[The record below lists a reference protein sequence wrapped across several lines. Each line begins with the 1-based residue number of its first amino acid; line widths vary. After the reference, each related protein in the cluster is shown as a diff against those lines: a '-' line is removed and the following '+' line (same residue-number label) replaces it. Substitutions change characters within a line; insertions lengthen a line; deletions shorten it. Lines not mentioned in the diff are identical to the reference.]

1 MLDFLFCGTNM
12 GVSIIE
18 LVCRSEKRKNLLVYL
33 KDGPRNLAAIN
44 KALDV
49 TSTGVL
55 PQIKLLKDND
65 IVIQKDDEY
74 ELSIFGNI
82 VVQKMLPIFK
92 LTRTLEKNPEYWFS
106 RDISTL
112 PMKFMERLG
121 DLEDSEVIEPDINSL
136 FDPPQELI
144 DYLFV
149 SRHVTA
155 ITSYFH
161 PYYVNHFMGLA
172 KKGVEINLIFTNDV
186 YERIAEDYGE
196 EAEFFFGRGNTN
208 IYIHEE
214 DLPVVSMVCAE
225 GFFLL
230 SLLNQKGIYDHNK
243 LISISEEAV
252 KWGHDLFEYC
262 CFDSQ
267 KKE

>member
-1 MLDFLFCGTNM
+1 M

-33 KDGPRNLAAIN
+33 KDGPRNLAAI
-44 KALDV
+44 KEALDV

-65 IVIQKDDEY
+65 IVVQKDDEY

-82 VVQKMLPIFK
+82 VVQKILPVFK
-92 LTRTLEKNPEYWFS
+92 LTRMLEKNPEYWFS

-121 DLEDSEVIEPDINSL
+121 DLGDSEVIEPDINSL

-144 DYLFV
+144 DHLLV
-149 SRHVTA
+149 SQHVTT

-161 PYYVNHFMGLA
+161 PYYVKHFVGLA
-172 KKGVEINLIFTNDV
+172 KKSVGINLILTNDV
-186 YERIAEDYGE
+186 YERIVEDYEE
-196 EAEFFFGRGNTN
+196 EAEVFFGMDNTS
-208 IYIHEE
+208 IYIYEG
-214 DLPVVSMVCAE
+214 DLPVVSMVCAD

-230 SLLNQKGIYDHNK
+230 SLFNKKGIYDHNK
-243 LISISEEAV
+243 LISTSEEAIR
-252 KWGHDLFEYC
+252 WGHDLFEYC
-262 CFDSQ
+262 CLDLQ
-267 KKE
+267 EKE

>member
-1 MLDFLFCGTNM
+1 M
-12 GVSIIE
+12 GVSIVE

-33 KDGPRNLAAIN
+33 KDGPQNLAAIK
-44 KALDV
+44 KALNV

-65 IVIQKDDEY
+65 ILVQKDDEY

-82 VVQKMLPIFK
+82 VLQKILPIFK
-92 LTRTLEKNPEYWFS
+92 LTNTLEKNPEYWFS
-106 RDISTL
+106 RDISAL
-112 PMKFMERLG
+112 PMQFMERLG
-121 DLEDSEVIEPDINSL
+121 DLGDSKVIEPDINSL

-144 DYLFV
+144 DHLLV
-149 SRHVTA
+149 SRHVAA

-161 PYYVNHFMGLA
+161 PYYAKHFIGLA

-186 YERIAEDYGE
+186 YERIAEDYGKD
-196 EAEFFFGRGNTN
+196 AEVFFEMDNTS
-208 IYIHEE
+208 IYIHEGN
-214 DLPVVSMVCAE
+214 LPVVSMVCAD

-243 LISISEEAV
+243 LISISEEAI

-262 CFDSQ
+262 CIASQ